1 MATPEPAL
9 RSIREPHIHA
19 LGETCPMCDQP
30 IPNDKAEEVRA
41 RMETQERSAALVANT
56 RADQQIA
63 AEKAR
68 IEAAAG
74 AKFEEL
80 RKEKEE
86 ALEKAAA
93 DAAIRAEAALAE
105 GRKAAEAALQEQV
118 AAAQKAKA
126 DAEQSAAQ
134 KVIEAEAKKH
144 QALEQVQAIEE
155 EKARIETAAS
165 ARVEELR
172 KDKERALEKA
182 AADTAA
188 LAEAA
193 RAEGR
198 KAAEAALQ
206 DQVAGAQKAK
216 ADAEQAAAQKVAE
229 AEAKKQQALEQVQ
242 TITAEHEEQLSERIA
257 ETREALERDKAEA
270 LVAAKAASDA
280 ETRKLTDKLVTM
292 QRQLEKQRAVELGEG
307 AEVKLFDDLKAAFP
321 SDNIR
326 RVQRGASGADIL
338 HTVIHNGQDCGTIV
352 YDSKN
357 TGAWRNDYI
366 AKLISDQTVA
376 KADHAILSTLK
387 FPAGASQLEVR
398 DGVVV
403 VNPARAVAIAG
414 IIRRHMLQVRTL
426 RLSKADRMKKMAAMY
441 DFVTSE
447 RCTHLLERVESESG
461 KLLDLQTAEI
471 KAHENHWKKE
481 GHLLRSIQKVK
492 AELDVE
498 FDSII
503 GACDGEE

>member
-68 IEAAAG
+68 LEAAAG

-93 DAAIRAEAALAE
+93 DAAVRAEAALAE

-118 AAAQKAKA
+118 AAAQRAKA
-126 DAEQSAAQ
+126 DAERSAAQ

-165 ARVEELR
+165 AQ
-172 KDKERALEKA
+172 A

-206 DQVAGAQKAK
+206 KQVAGAQKAK

-257 ETREALERDKAEA
+257 ETREVLARDKAEA

-280 ETRKLTDKLVTM
+280 ETRKLTDKLVAM

-338 HTVIHNGQDCGTIV
+338 HTVIHNGHDCGTIV

-414 IIRRHMLQVRTL
+414 IIRRHMLQVRHPAPEQG
-426 RLSKADRMKKMAAMY
+426 RPDEEDGR
-441 DFVTSE
+441 
-447 RCTHLLERVESESG
+447 
-461 KLLDLQTAEI
+461 
-471 KAHENHWKKE
+471 
-481 GHLLRSIQKVK
+481 
-492 AELDVE
+492 DV
-498 FDSII
+498 
-503 GACDGEE
+503 

>member
-19 LGETCPMCDQP
+19 LGEICPMCDQP

-74 AKFEEL
+74 AKLEEL

-93 DAAIRAEAALAE
+93 DAAARAEAAL
-105 GRKAAEAALQEQV
+105 
-118 AAAQKAKA
+118 
-126 DAEQSAAQ
+126 
-134 KVIEAEAKKH
+134 
-144 QALEQVQAIEE
+144 
-155 EKARIETAAS
+155 
-165 ARVEELR
+165 
-172 KDKERALEKA
+172 
-182 AADTAA
+182 
-188 LAEAA
+188 
-193 RAEGR
+193 AEGR

-229 AEAKKQQALEQVQ
+229 AEAKKQQALKQVQ

-366 AKLISDQTVA
+366 AKLISDQTAA
-376 KADHAILSTLK
+376 KGPPCHS
-387 FPAGASQLEVR
+387 
-398 DGVVV
+398 
-403 VNPARAVAIAG
+403 
-414 IIRRHMLQVRTL
+414 
-426 RLSKADRMKKMAAMY
+426 
-441 DFVTSE
+441 
-447 RCTHLLERVESESG
+447 
-461 KLLDLQTAEI
+461 
-471 KAHENHWKKE
+471 
-481 GHLLRSIQKVK
+481 
-492 AELDVE
+492 LDVE
-498 FDSII
+498 VSGGRVPTGSSRRGCRRQSRARCCHRGDHPKAHAASAHPAPEQ
-503 GACDGEE
+503 GRPDEEDGRDV

>member
-9 RSIREPHIHA
+9 RSIREPYIHA

-93 DAAIRAEAALAE
+93 DAAVRAEAALAE

-118 AAAQKAKA
+118 AAAQRAKA
-126 DAEQSAAQ
+126 DAERSAAQ

-144 QALEQVQAIEE
+144 QALDQVQAIEE

-172 KDKERALEKA
+172 KDKEKALEKA

-206 DQVAGAQKAK
+206 DQVAAAQKAK

-270 LVAAKAASDA
+270 LVAARAASDA

-414 IIRRHMLQVRTL
+414 IIRRHMLQVRHPAPEQG
-426 RLSKADRMKKMAAMY
+426 RPDEEDGR
-441 DFVTSE
+441 
-447 RCTHLLERVESESG
+447 
-461 KLLDLQTAEI
+461 
-471 KAHENHWKKE
+471 
-481 GHLLRSIQKVK
+481 
-492 AELDVE
+492 DV
-498 FDSII
+498 
-503 GACDGEE
+503 

>member
-9 RSIREPHIHA
+9 RTIREPHIHA

-30 IPNDKAEEVRA
+30 IPNDKAEEARA

-93 DAAIRAEAALAE
+93 DAAVRAEAALAE

-126 DAEQSAAQ
+126 DAEQAAAQ

-172 KDKERALEKA
+172 KDKEKALEKA

-198 KAAEAALQ
+198 KAAEA
-206 DQVAGAQKAK
+206 
-216 ADAEQAAAQKVAE
+216 
-229 AEAKKQQALEQVQ
+229 EAKKQRALEQVQ
-242 TITAEHEEQLSERIA
+242 TITAEHEEQFSERIA

-280 ETRKLTDKLVTM
+280 ETRRLTDKLVAM

-366 AKLISDQTVA
+366 AKLTSDQTVA

-387 FPAGASQLEVR
+387 FPRARPNWKFATGSSSSIP
-398 DGVVV
+398 
-403 VNPARAVAIAG
+403 PALLPSRG
-414 IIRRHMLQVRTL
+414 
-426 RLSKADRMKKMAAMY
+426 S
-441 DFVTSE
+441 SE
-447 RCTHLLERVESESG
+447 GTCCKCEPC
-461 KLLDLQTAEI
+461 A
-471 KAHENHWKKE
+471 
-481 GHLLRSIQKVK
+481 
-492 AELDVE
+492 
-498 FDSII
+498 
-503 GACDGEE
+503 